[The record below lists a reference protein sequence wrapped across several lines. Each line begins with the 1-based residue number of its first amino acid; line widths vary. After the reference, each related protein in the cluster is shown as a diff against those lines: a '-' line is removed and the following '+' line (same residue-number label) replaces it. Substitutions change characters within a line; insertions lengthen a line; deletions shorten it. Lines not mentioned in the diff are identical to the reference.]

1 MGRQRAKSERQRE
14 VEAWRS
20 SGKSA
25 GAFASGRGYSA
36 SSLIR
41 WGEQT
46 PKQSFLRLEVA
57 PSVSA
62 AAAST
67 LVVEVGAASI
77 RVEPGFDP
85 ELLRSVVAALALG
98 VAK

>member
-46 PKQSFLRLEVA
+46 PKQSFVRLEVA
-57 PSVSA
+57 PSGKPQASA
-62 AAAST
+62 
-67 LVVEVGAASI
+67 LIVEVGGARI
-77 RVEPGFDP
+77 CVEPGFDP